1 MSQRVRI
8 FVVLAFVIPL
18 LVPVAMAQKPPAPP
32 PAPSPPTSNPG
43 RPANSP
49 FPNSAPGQPST
60 ELVMFLQG
68 RIATSDSTPVP
79 NDMMVE
85 RICNNKVRQQ
95 VYASP
100 GGDFSMQL
108 GANPGNFLDA
118 SAEPASPSSATR
130 DTQVTG
136 IPRSELRNC
145 ELRASSP
152 GFLSNDI
159 SLIEL
164 DTFGE
169 NINVGVI
176 VVQRT
181 AKVKGTTLSAAPYQA
196 PNDARRAYEKGLK
209 AEQKANLAGARKY
222 FETAV
227 AIYPKYAVAWFQ
239 LGNVL
244 QKEKQIEAA
253 RNAFTRATAI
263 DSRFLSPYLS
273 LASISF
279 QEENWPALLALS
291 NHILAL
297 DTMNQTAA
305 TSFIVDL
312 DPINY
317 ADAYFYN
324 AAANFQLN
332 HFEQAQKSALKAEH
346 IAFPRRYPQVHLL
359 LGEIFARKS
368 EYATAI
374 MELNT
379 YLELAPHAPNADQV
393 RLHLAKLQQLND
405 SAKSTEKPAS
415 M

>member
-1 MSQRVRI
+1 
-8 FVVLAFVIPL
+8 
-18 LVPVAMAQKPPAPP
+18 
-32 PAPSPPTSNPG
+32 
-43 RPANSP
+43 
-49 FPNSAPGQPST
+49 
-60 ELVMFLQG
+60 MFLQG
-68 RIATSDSTPVP
+68 RVATSDSTPVP

-85 RICNNKVRQQ
+85 RICNNRVRQQ

-100 GGDFSMQL
+100 SGDFSMQL
-108 GANPGNFLDA
+108 GTNTGNFLDA
-118 SAEPASPSSATR
+118 TAEPNSPSGATGNAP
-130 DTQVTG
+130 VTG

-152 GFLSNDI
+152 GFLSNVL

-176 VVQRT
+176 VAQRT
-181 AKVKGTTLSAAPYQA
+181 AKIKGMTLSAAPYQA

-222 FETAV
+222 FDTAV

-239 LGNVL
+239 LGSVL

-253 RNAFTRATAI
+253 RNAFARATAI
-263 DSRFLSPYLS
+263 DNRFLSPYLS
-273 LASISF
+273 LASIAF
-279 QEENWPALLALS
+279 QEGNWPALLALS
-291 NHILAL
+291 NHILDL
-297 DTMNQTAA
+297 DTLNQTAA

-359 LGEIFARKS
+359 LGEIFARKND
-368 EYATAI
+368 YATAI

-379 YLELAPHAPNADQV
+379 YLELAPHATNADQV

-405 SAKSTEKPAS
+405 SAKTTEKAAH